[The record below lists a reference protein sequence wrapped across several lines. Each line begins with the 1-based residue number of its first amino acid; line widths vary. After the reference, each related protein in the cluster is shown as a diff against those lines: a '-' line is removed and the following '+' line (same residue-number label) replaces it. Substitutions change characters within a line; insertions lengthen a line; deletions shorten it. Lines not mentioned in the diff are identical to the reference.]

1 MHDKT
6 NRHACPSNLPPDV
19 CVFRKKLY
27 LVMEQSVAFI
37 IVSTAVR
44 VISAG
49 RPLSFCKKTDKVYD
63 ALALAVPITLLGIVI
78 VGLRRH
84 E

>member
-1 MHDKT
+1 
-6 NRHACPSNLPPDV
+6 
-19 CVFRKKLY
+19 
-27 LVMEQSVAFI
+27 MEQSVAFI

>member
-1 MHDKT
+1 
-6 NRHACPSNLPPDV
+6 
-19 CVFRKKLY
+19 
-27 LVMEQSVAFI
+27 MEQSVAFI

-49 RPLSFCKKTDKVYD
+49 RPLSFCKKTVKVYD
-63 ALALAVPITLLGIVI
+63 ALALTVHITLLGIVI

-84 E
+84 EWQGVPWDRAHLGFVRQSFFYSSR